1 LFKNILALVR
11 VKQWIKNFFV
21 LIPLFFAGKLQDPNS
36 IFMGLS
42 AFFAFNFFSS
52 IVYIINDLYD
62 IEADRK
68 HPRKKSRPLPAGKI
82 SMAVAIIIAI
92 ILFIFGSIIGILL
105 NLQFSICLGLY
116 LMLNVFYTFWGKHIV
131 ILDVLCIATGFV
143 LRVIG
148 GSLAILAI
156 PSNWIMM
163 TTFFI
168 SLFMGFGKRR
178 NEFIFLEKNK
188 GLHRKVLNQ
197 YDKSLLNHLIFISC
211 SIAIISYAMYTISPS
226 VIDKFNNGKMLIYTV
241 PIVTFLLYRY
251 AFILWKKDEGD
262 PTEIVIKD
270 IGIILSG
277 LLWVFVTVGLIYLPW
292 KIM

>member
-1 LFKNILALVR
+1 MFKNILSLVR
-11 VKQWIKNFFV
+11 ARQWIKNFFV
-21 LIPLFFAGKLQDPNS
+21 LIPLFFAGKLIEPDS
-36 IFMGLS
+36 VIMGLT

-52 IVYIINDLYD
+52 IVYIINDIYD
-62 IEADRK
+62 MEADRN
-68 HPRKKSRPLPAGKI
+68 HPRKKNRPLPSGKLSVKI
-82 SMAVAIIIAI
+82 AIIIAI
-92 ILFIFGSIIGILL
+92 ILFVCGGFLGILL
-105 NLQFSICLGLY
+105 NLQFSICLGVY
-116 LMLNVFYTFWGKHIV
+116 LMLNVFYTFWGKHTV
-131 ILDVLCIATGFV
+131 ILDVICIAVGFV

-148 GSLAILAI
+148 GSLAILVL

-163 TTFFI
+163 TTFFL

-178 NEFIFLEKNK
+178 NEFISLEKDK

-211 SIAIISYAMYTISPS
+211 SIAIISYAMYTISTS
-226 VIDKFNNGKMLIYTV
+226 VIEKFNNGKLLIYTV

-270 IGIILSG
+270 TGIIVSG
-277 LLWVFVTVGLIYLPW
+277 FLWILVTVGLIYIP
-292 KIM
+292 